1 MDGNF
6 VAVENRM
13 TALRSELGT
22 NIKALNYD
30 INGLLDFR
38 NNSGSYIYNSKGQLH
53 KLFQSKKSK
62 TILLLGLEMKSIL
75 MNSKIKSKIM
85 FVRFIVQLILKFDP
99 LGKYLIL

>member
-13 TALRSELGT
+13 SALRSELGT

-38 NNSGSYIYNSKGQLH
+38 NNSGNITYIYKSSGQLYINY
-53 KLFQSKKSK
+53 SS
-62 TILLLGLEMKSIL
+62 
-75 MNSKIKSKIM
+75 
-85 FVRFIVQLILKFDP
+85 
-99 LGKYLIL
+99 